1 LALSSIGVSTSLG
14 DATDAADAD
23 YEAAV
28 AAALEAGINVVDTA
42 INYRH
47 QRSERAVGRAIEA
60 ADVDREAVFVATK
73 GGFVPFDRDRP
84 DDPGRSVRE
93 TSVESG
99 LVSVEDL
106 VHGQHSLGP
115 DFLDDQLDRS
125 LSNLGLETID
135 CYYVHNPETQLESNP
150 PEAVYDRLEDVF
162 VRPEERIAAGDL
174 RRYGV
179 AT

>member
-1 LALSSIGVSTSLG
+1 MALSSIGVRTSLG

-42 INYRH
+42 ITYRH

-60 ADVDREAVFVATK
+60 ADLDREAVFVATK
-73 GGFVPFDRDRP
+73 GGFVPFDRDR
-84 DDPGRSVRE
+84 
-93 TSVESG
+93 
-99 LVSVEDL
+99 LEDAF
-106 VHGQHSLGP
+106 V
-115 DFLDDQLDRS
+115 
-125 LSNLGLETID
+125 
-135 CYYVHNPETQLESNP
+135 
-150 PEAVYDRLEDVF
+150 RLEKHV
-162 VRPEERIAAGDL
+162 AAGDL